1 MKAWLALLV
10 LVLASGCSKSPK
22 RPTPPP
28 ASTPPAAES
37 GGLYAPHIQD
47 SGPLVPP
54 DISRIPEPTPKREPL
69 ARYGNRSPYT
79 VLGRSYHVMERAEG
93 HVERGIASWYGEKF
107 HARATSSMEPYDMY
121 AFTAAHKT
129 LPLPTY
135 ARVTNLENG
144 RSVVVKVNDRGPF
157 KDDRIID
164 LSYVAAVKL
173 GMHIQGTARVEVRVL
188 EGGTPLPATAA
199 GGQRSAPT
207 MQAPPGTRP
216 YVQVGSFADKAN
228 AEALARR
235 LREER
240 LRDVSV
246 QSVKLESQRLWRVR
260 LGPQRSVS
268 DAEDQLERVRS
279 LGHPAARIVYD
290 Q

>member
-1 MKAWLALLV
+1 MRTWLLLALALL
-10 LVLASGCSKSPK
+10 LASGCARAPK
-22 RPTPPP
+22 RSAPP
-28 ASTPPAAES
+28 APAAES
-37 GGLYAPHIQD
+37 GGLYAPHIRD
-47 SGPLVPP
+47 SGPRIPP
-54 DISRIPEPTPKREPL
+54 DVSRIPEPAPQREPM

-79 VLGRSYHVMERAEG
+79 VLGRSYHVMQSAEG
-93 HVERGIASWYGEKF
+93 HVERGTASWYGEKF

-135 ARVTNLENG
+135 ASVTNLENG

-188 EGGTPLPATAA
+188 EGGTPLPSSGA
-199 GGQRSAPT
+199 QSARTVAP
-207 MQAPPGTRP
+207 MQPPEGTRP
-216 YVQVGSFADKAN
+216 YVQLGSFAEKAN
-228 AEALARR
+228 AESLERALRKQAG
-235 LREER
+235 
-240 LRDVSV
+240 LRDVLL
-246 QSVKLESQRLWRVR
+246 QRVKVNGRRLWRVR
-260 LGPQRSVS
+260 LGPQRNMVEA
-268 DAEDQLERVRS
+268 AEQLNRIRA

-290 Q
+290 N